1 LIGLVQAG
9 PPNATQDGKKGDG
22 ERTEGQHDSKGCF
35 NQHALCR
42 ARETVNDAEFRELT
56 RALALDS
63 TPTKVAGVPS
73 WFRQGFYG
81 GLGLA
86 LLIGLFLI
94 WLWQPERQVN
104 RHTENFLRTIEKK
117 NWTGVADFIA
127 NDYQDQWGDDRA
139 RVLERMREVLR
150 YLSRIRIDP
159 ANAAVRVDNQRGYW
173 NAKIT
178 IDGDQGEVMALVKER
193 VNSLATPFE
202 FEWRRQSARP
212 WDWKL
217 VRVSNASL
225 EIP

>member
-1 LIGLVQAG
+1 MA
-9 PPNATQDGKKGDG
+9 KKAVAN
-22 ERTEGQHDSKGCF
+22 ELRVSMTLKGFF
-35 NQHALCR
+35 NQHASCR
-42 ARETVNDAEFRELT
+42 ARKTVNDAEFRELT
-56 RALALDS
+56 HALAHSLALDP

-104 RHTENFLRTIEKK
+104 RHTENFLRTIEKR
-117 NWTGVADFIA
+117 NWTGVADFIG
-127 NDYQDQWGDDRA
+127 NDYQDQWGDDHA

-150 YLSRIRIDP
+150 YLRRIRIDVT
-159 ANAAVRVDNQRGYW
+159 NAAVRIDSQRGYW
-173 NAKIT
+173 NAKII
-178 IDGDQGEVMALVKER
+178 IDGDQGEMMALIKER

-202 FEWRRQSARP
+202 LEWRRQSAKP

-225 EIP
+225 EIPEALQ

>member
-1 LIGLVQAG
+1 MIL
-9 PPNATQDGKKGDG
+9 
-22 ERTEGQHDSKGCF
+22 KGCF
-35 NQHALCR
+35 NQHASYR
-42 ARETVNDAEFRELT
+42 ARDTVNCPEFLELT
-56 RALALDS
+56 HSLALD
-63 TPTKVAGVPS
+63 PPPPKVASVPT

-94 WLWQPERQVN
+94 WLWQPERQVR
-104 RHTENFLRTIEKK
+104 RHTENFLRTIEKR
-117 NWTGVADFIA
+117 NWTGVADFIG

-139 RVLERMREVLR
+139 RLLERMREVLR
-150 YLSRIRIDP
+150 YLRRIRID
-159 ANAAVRVDNQRGYW
+159 AINATVRIGNQRGYW

-202 FEWRRQSARP
+202 LEWRHQSAKP

-217 VRVSNASL
+217 VRVGNSAL
-225 EIP
+225 ELPAAMEE

>member
-1 LIGLVQAG
+1 MA
-9 PPNATQDGKKGDG
+9 KKAMAN
-22 ERTEGQHDSKGCF
+22 ELRVSMTLKGCF
-35 NQHALCR
+35 NQHASCR
-42 ARETVNDAEFRELT
+42 ARHTANDAEFRRLIH
-56 RALALDS
+56 ALAPTS
-63 TPTKVAGVPS
+63 TKVAGVPS

-104 RHTENFLRTIEKK
+104 RHTENFLRTIEKR
-117 NWTGVADFIA
+117 NWTGVADFVG

-139 RVLERMREVLR
+139 RVLERMRKVLR
-150 YLSRIRIDP
+150 YLRRIRIDVT
-159 ANAAVRVDNQRGYW
+159 NAAVRIDSQRGYW
-173 NAKIT
+173 NAKII
-178 IDGDQGEVMALVKER
+178 IDGDQGEVMALIKER

-202 FEWRRQSARP
+202 LEWRRQSAKP

-225 EIP
+225 EIPEALQ

>member
-1 LIGLVQAG
+1 MIL
-9 PPNATQDGKKGDG
+9 
-22 ERTEGQHDSKGCF
+22 KGCF
-35 NQHALCR
+35 NQHASCR
-42 ARETVNDAEFRELT
+42 GRETVNGPEFPELT
-56 RALALDS
+56 HALAHSLALDP

-104 RHTENFLRTIEKK
+104 RHTENFLRTIEKR
-117 NWTGVADFIA
+117 NWTGVADFIG

-139 RVLERMREVLR
+139 RVLERMRKVLR
-150 YLSRIRIDP
+150 YLRRIRIDVT
-159 ANAAVRVDNQRGYW
+159 NAAVRIDSQRGYW
-173 NAKIT
+173 NAKII
-178 IDGDQGEVMALVKER
+178 IDGDQGEVMALIKER

-202 FEWRRQSARP
+202 LEWRRQSAKR

-225 EIP
+225 EIPEALQ

>member
-1 LIGLVQAG
+1 MNCPEFLDL
-9 PPNATQDGKKGDG
+9 T
-22 ERTEGQHDSKGCF
+22 
-35 NQHALCR
+35 HAL
-42 ARETVNDAEFRELT
+42 AHS
-56 RALALDS
+56 LALDP
-63 TPTKVAGVPS
+63 TPTKVTGVPS

-94 WLWQPERQVN
+94 WLWRPERQVH
-104 RHTENFLRTIEKK
+104 RHTENFLRTIEKR
-117 NWTGVADFIA
+117 NWTDVADFIG

-139 RVLERMREVLR
+139 RVLERMRDVLR
-150 YLSRIRIDP
+150 YFRRIRID
-159 ANAAVRVDNQRGYW
+159 ATNAAVRVDNQRGYW

-178 IDGDQGEVMALVKER
+178 IDGDQGEVTALVKER
-193 VNSLATPFE
+193 LNSLARPFE
-202 FEWRRQSARP
+202 LEWRRQSAKP

>member
-1 LIGLVQAG
+1 M
-9 PPNATQDGKKGDG
+9 
-22 ERTEGQHDSKGCF
+22 
-35 NQHALCR
+35 
-42 ARETVNDAEFRELT
+42 
-56 RALALDS
+56 
-63 TPTKVAGVPS
+63 PS

-94 WLWQPERQVN
+94 WLWQPERQVS
-104 RHTENFLRTIEKK
+104 RHTENLLRTIEKR

-127 NDYQDQWGDDRA
+127 NDYQDQWSDDRA

-150 YLSRIRIDP
+150 YLSRIRIEP

-193 VNSLATPFE
+193 VNSLSTPFE
-202 FEWRRQSARP
+202 LEWRCQSAKP